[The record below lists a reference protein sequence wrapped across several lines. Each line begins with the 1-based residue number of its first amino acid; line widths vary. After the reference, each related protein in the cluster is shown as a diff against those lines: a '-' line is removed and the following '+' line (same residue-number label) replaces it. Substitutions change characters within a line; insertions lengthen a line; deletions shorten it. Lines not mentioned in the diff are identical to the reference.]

1 MKIPKSNQYKRI
13 YNILWIFYAFFILT
27 VATIA
32 FISIDEMNKMTLIS
46 ENYKTMSRVSF
57 IADDILQSP
66 TNTNFVKEKIQSL
79 FTEVEQLDLLYLEEN
94 QKLNLSIRSDIQNM
108 EVSTSDTVNQ
118 SITERIIES
127 ATNIKENSR
136 HFIQNI
142 LDKEHKQLNQ
152 TQKIVLTLVILSMI
166 VLTLVLV
173 FIILPAV
180 RKLDKLAIK
189 IARVSKERE
198 ESLRELEERNKEIY
212 FREKRFAT
220 ISELSPIG
228 LFLTDSNGMCQF
240 VNKRYTEIVGMEY
253 DDCMG
258 EGWKEGIYEGD
269 RERIFQSWYD
279 SVKKND
285 EYYINEYRVQA
296 NNEFKNI
303 AVKAKPIKDSNKVIT
318 GFVGMIEDIT
328 IAKEQQFDLQSTAKR
343 FEQLVDDL
351 PYGAVLSNEDGLYFN
366 KAVEKIIGYSN
377 KEINNIDDWFQKL
390 YSDEAEKVKEIY
402 NENKNKD
409 FENEVIV
416 DLITK
421 SGAIRK

>member
-32 FISIDEMNKMTLIS
+32 LISIDEMNKMTLIS

-166 VLTLVLV
+166 VY
-173 FIILPAV
+173 IPIL
-180 RKLDKLAIK
+180 
-189 IARVSKERE
+189 
-198 ESLRELEERNKEIY
+198 
-212 FREKRFAT
+212 
-220 ISELSPIG
+220 
-228 LFLTDSNGMCQF
+228 
-240 VNKRYTEIVGMEY
+240 
-253 DDCMG
+253 
-258 EGWKEGIYEGD
+258 
-269 RERIFQSWYD
+269 
-279 SVKKND
+279 
-285 EYYINEYRVQA
+285 
-296 NNEFKNI
+296 
-303 AVKAKPIKDSNKVIT
+303 
-318 GFVGMIEDIT
+318 
-328 IAKEQQFDLQSTAKR
+328 
-343 FEQLVDDL
+343 
-351 PYGAVLSNEDGLYFN
+351 
-366 KAVEKIIGYSN
+366 
-377 KEINNIDDWFQKL
+377 
-390 YSDEAEKVKEIY
+390 
-402 NENKNKD
+402 
-409 FENEVIV
+409 
-416 DLITK
+416 
-421 SGAIRK
+421 